1 MRRCHVQA
9 QLFRCI
15 MLKELEGSFVNAII
29 FYINDTTLRFTIRE
43 FAIISGLN
51 CSDNAADFNFDTD
64 QPNRIIDEYFLGN
77 SPVTKARLA
86 EAFKAKVW
94 GDNQEDAYK
103 FGILYYIHE
112 FIMSA
117 EPTTTT
123 IDRLDFDLVETG
135 RFMDYPWGRK
145 AFNELAK
152 SINNKIK
159 PCGQYYR
166 IQGFPLPMQ
175 VWFYECCSYVD
186 DKIAV
191 KVSSHIPRIINWVTK
206 NDHPRFDYFM
216 KTIFNDADNPIKFRN
231 IEPTAM
237 EIKILKLSQSTEQSM
252 SQGLQTDHN
261 KVTDPDDDFQNPPS
275 ITSIKGKEKVIGC
288 SSPIRKKKK
297 QSVTVISSTKAVKTY
312 TRRSMARKATRS
324 QSININSVAK
334 HSDAGTSHNNENV
347 EQKSVQDRTQMG
359 QIKKSTSITIS
370 RDEFEAFKKSVKDEF
385 ADLRKMLEDKFKIV
399 LEAMN
404 SKGNVVDDDQES
416 PIGDVHHKPTYT
428 PHEPQSQSAN
438 VTEQEA
444 TFEDVM
450 QETHIT
456 RVHQLNTK
464 SSQLGAQKKPIGH
477 HSALKDRE
485 LGDNL
490 QELNQNSPLLDHVVL
505 GDNLNDVSGTAS
517 QDQLVLYANMDAQQN
532 VQRETESSSNSRVIY
547 NIYNAA
553 SHERI
558 AEAEESI
565 LVAAPIQMVYM
576 LDSNQ
581 ETVVT
586 ESQVE
591 LPDHLLPSVNTLQN
605 IVLQKQVEAE
615 VTPMPAVRHR
625 RPGPFNISPYMTS
638 FGLDSGSSS
647 RQPVVFYMK
656 HPFVSLSDKE
666 ESDLFS
672 NFWIWLKEDLLVK
685 HYKKNY
691 AEDRY
696 KKGKAILPQLFN
708 FGVATID
715 NKNWFYNIGFERQLI
730 DNSHIDVLFYYI
742 RKKAKYSNS
751 STYKF
756 TNLCCNFNTVF
767 LNAWNAYYGI
777 KGDLSKEVLDE
788 MIIDYINGYKMLA
801 YAPWHTV
808 DDVFIPVNLEG
819 RLHWILIVISFND
832 RCIKVYDSINNSL
845 HHSFV
850 VNHIKKYAQL
860 IPMYLVKSEFYQKK
874 GLDIA
879 SHHRYQG
886 HTVYD
891 SFEIVYVEDLPQQ
904 PAASLDCGV
913 YVASYAEFLSES
925 KDISA
930 VLDPEEIRLRYGALL
945 WNYGNQKIQV
955 GAASDIEAPLKPVR
969 NRTQNNS
976 SERITIQ

>member
-1 MRRCHVQA
+1 MYHKKGPTTYYVTNCIKTLFSNFFLSPFHILMSSPTFNTPFFSYILMKSRFFVLDRSKIGQTMNESSTSLRITRGRVFWKIKTSSTRTNHERVEIKEKKRPYDSSTSYKKMPKPEELKLYKEQERGNMLTLNQRIMILKLSDLMNFIIMRMVVRYICKNREKRTIHMQCYTQINTLNELQNKLPPNQYNRICASSCFTQLTPMRRCHVQA

-15 MLKELEGSFVNAII
+15 MLRKLEGSSVNAIL
-29 FYINDTTLRFTIRE
+29 FYINGTTLRFTIRE
-43 FAIISGLN
+43 FVIISGLN
-51 CSDNAADFNFDTD
+51 CSDNAADFYFDTD
-64 QPNRIIDEYFLGN
+64 QPNRIIDEYFPGN

-123 IDRLDFDLVETG
+123 IDRLNFDLVETG
-135 RFMDYPWGRK
+135 RFMDYSWGRK
-145 AFNELAK
+145 AFNELDK

-159 PCGQYYR
+159 SCGQYYR

-175 VWFYECCSYVD
+175 VWFYECCSYVE
-186 DKIAV
+186 DKIVV

-206 NDHPRFDYFM
+206 NNHPRFDYFM
-216 KTIFNDADNPIKFRN
+216 KIIFNDADNPI
-231 IEPTAM
+231 
-237 EIKILKLSQSTEQSM
+237 
-252 SQGLQTDHN
+252 
-261 KVTDPDDDFQNPPS
+261 
-275 ITSIKGKEKVIGC
+275 
-288 SSPIRKKKK
+288 
-297 QSVTVISSTKAVKTY
+297 SSTKAIKTY
-312 TRRSMARKATRS
+312 TRRSMARKATPS

-334 HSDAGTSHNNENV
+334 HSDVATSHNNEHV

-385 ADLRKMLEDKFKIV
+385 ADLRKMLEDKFKTV

-404 SKGNVVDDDQES
+404 SKVNVVVMINNQPSEIFITS
-416 PIGDVHHKPTYT
+416 PHTL
-428 PHEPQSQSAN
+428 
-438 VTEQEA
+438 
-444 TFEDVM
+444 
-450 QETHIT
+450 HINSK
-456 RVHQLNTK
+456 VNLQ
-464 SSQLGAQKKPIGH
+464 
-477 HSALKDRE
+477 

-490 QELNQNSPLLDHVVL
+490 HELNQNSPLLDQVIL

-517 QDQLVLYANMDAQQN
+517 QDQLVLYANVDAQQN
-532 VQRETESSSNSRVIY
+532 TQRETESSSNSWVIY

-565 LVAAPIQMVYM
+565 IVAAPIQMVYM
-576 LDSNQ
+576 PDSNQ
-581 ETVVT
+581 ETVIT
-586 ESQVE
+586 ESQDE

-625 RPGPFNISPYMTS
+625 HPGPFNISPYMTS
-638 FGLDSGSSS
+638 FGSDAGSSS

-672 NFWIWLKEDLLVK
+672 NFWIWLKRT
-685 HYKKNY
+685 YSSSITKK
-691 AEDRY
+691 
-696 KKGKAILPQLFN
+696 
-708 FGVATID
+708 
-715 NKNWFYNIGFERQLI
+715 
-730 DNSHIDVLFYYI
+730 
-742 RKKAKYSNS
+742 
-751 STYKF
+751 
-756 TNLCCNFNTVF
+756 
-767 LNAWNAYYGI
+767 
-777 KGDLSKEVLDE
+777 
-788 MIIDYINGYKMLA
+788 
-801 YAPWHTV
+801 
-808 DDVFIPVNLEG
+808 G

-832 RCIKVYDSINNSL
+832 RCIKVYDSIKNSL
-845 HHSFV
+845 HHSIV

-860 IPMYLVKSEFYQKK
+860 IPMYLVKSDFYLKK
-874 GLDIA
+874 GVDIA

-886 HTVYD
+886 HTIYD

-913 YVASYAEFLSES
+913 YVASYAEFLSER
-925 KDISA
+925 KDIPA
-930 VLDPEEIRLRYGALL
+930 DLNPEEIRLRYGALFD
-945 WNYGNQKIQV
+945 
-955 GAASDIEAPLKPVR
+955 SEAPLKFVR
-969 NRTQNNS
+969 IRTENNS
-976 SERITIQ
+976 SERITIH

>member
-1 MRRCHVQA
+1 MNESSSSLRITRGSPLHVNVVDILPSFSMRLTQDFGVNVGSLGKSKQVIQEQTMEELRSKEKNDPMAVQQLIKNVKARGIKIVQGTRKRKDVNIESEENASEVVGSEELHNHEEVRYICKNREKRTIHMQCYTQINTLNELQNKLPSNQYNRICASLRFAQLTAMRRCHVQA

-15 MLKELEGSFVNAII
+15 VLRELEGSSVNAIL
-29 FYINDTTLRFTIRE
+29 FYINGTTLRFTIRE

-51 CSDNAADFNFDTD
+51 CSDNGADFYFDTD
-64 QPNRIIDEYFLGN
+64 QPNRIIDEYFSGN

-103 FGILYYIHE
+103 FGILYYIDE
-112 FIMSA
+112 FIMSVKT
-117 EPTTTT
+117 TTTT

-159 PCGQYYR
+159 PCGQYYK

-206 NDHPRFDYFM
+206 NDHPRFDCFM
-216 KTIFNDADNPIKFRN
+216 KIIFNDADNPIKFKN

-237 EIKILKLSQSTEQSM
+237 EIKILKLPPSTEQSI
-252 SQGLQTDHN
+252 SQGTDHN
-261 KVTDPDDDFQNPPS
+261 KVTDPDDDFKNPPS
-275 ITSIKGKEKVIGC
+275 ITSRKGKEKVIEC

-297 QSVTVISSTKAVKTY
+297 QSVTVISINKSSTKAIKTY

-324 QSININSVAK
+324 QSININSVEK
-334 HSDAGTSHNNENV
+334 HSDA
-347 EQKSVQDRTQMG
+347 
-359 QIKKSTSITIS
+359 
-370 RDEFEAFKKSVKDEF
+370 AFKKLVKDEF
-385 ADLRKMLEDKFKIV
+385 ADLRKMLEDKFKTV

-404 SKGNVVDDDQES
+404 SK
-416 PIGDVHHKPTYT
+416 
-428 PHEPQSQSAN
+428 
-438 VTEQEA
+438 A

-456 RVHQLNTK
+456 RVHQSNTK

-477 HSALKDRE
+477 PSALKNHE

-490 QELNQNSPLLDHVVL
+490 QELNQNSPLLDQVVL

-517 QDQLVLYANMDAQQN
+517 QDQLVLYANVDAQQN
-532 VQRETESSSNSRVIY
+532 AQRETESSSNSR
-547 NIYNAA
+547 
-553 SHERI
+553 
-558 AEAEESI
+558 
-565 LVAAPIQMVYM
+565 
-576 LDSNQ
+576 

-586 ESQVE
+586 ESQDE

-625 RPGPFNISPYMTS
+625 RSGPFNISPYMTS
-638 FGLDSGSSS
+638 FGSDAGSSS

-672 NFWIWLKEDLLVK
+672 NFWIWLKEDLL
-685 HYKKNY
+685 
-691 AEDRY
+691 DRY
-696 KKGKAILPQLFN
+696 KKGKATLPQLFN

-730 DNSHIDVLFYYI
+730 DNS
-742 RKKAKYSNS
+742 
-751 STYKF
+751 
-756 TNLCCNFNTVF
+756 
-767 LNAWNAYYGI
+767 
-777 KGDLSKEVLDE
+777 
-788 MIIDYINGYKMLA
+788 MLA

-860 IPMYLVKSEFYQKK
+860 IPMYLVKSDLYLKK
-874 GLDIA
+874 GFDIA

-891 SFEIVYVEDLPQQ
+891 SFEIVYVEDLPQKL
-904 PAASLDCGV
+904 AASLDCGV
-913 YVASYAEFLSES
+913 YVASYAEFLSER
-925 KDISA
+925 KDIPA
-930 VLDPEEIRLRYGALL
+930 DIDPEEIRLRYSALL
-945 WNYGNQKIQV
+945 WNCGNQKIQA
-955 GAASDIEAPLKPVR
+955 GAVSDSEAPLKPVR
-969 NRTQNNS
+969 NRTENNS
-976 SERITIQ
+976 SERITIH

>member
-1 MRRCHVQA
+1 MEELRSKKKNDPMAVQQVIKNA
-9 QLFRCI
+9 KARGI
-15 MLKELEGSFVNAII
+15 KIVKGTRKRKDVNIESEDNDSEVVGSDELYNHEVLSENIK
-29 FYINDTTLRFTIRE
+29 
-43 FAIISGLN
+43 
-51 CSDNAADFNFDTD
+51 
-64 QPNRIIDEYFLGN
+64 IIDEYFLGN

-86 EAFKAKVW
+86 EAFKAKVS

-103 FGILYYIHE
+103 FEILYHIHE

-117 EPTTTT
+117 EPITTT

-135 RFMDYPWGRK
+135 RFMYYPWGRK
-145 AFNELAK
+145 TFNELAK
-152 SINNKIK
+152 SIKNKIE
-159 PCGQYYR
+159 PCGQYNR

-186 DKIAV
+186 DKIVV

-237 EIKILKLSQSTEQSM
+237 EIKILKLPPSTKQSI

-261 KVTDPDDDFQNPPS
+261 KVTDSDDDFKNPPS
-275 ITSIKGKEKVIGC
+275 ITRRKGKEKVIKC
-288 SSPIRKKKK
+288 SSPIRKKK
-297 QSVTVISSTKAVKTY
+297 QSVTVISINKSSTKAIKTY
-312 TRRSMARKATRS
+312 IRRSMARKATPS

-334 HSDAGTSHNNENV
+334 HSDAGTSHNNEHV
-347 EQKSVQDRTQMG
+347 EHKSVQDRIQMG

-385 ADLRKMLEDKFKIV
+385 ADLRKMLEDKFKTV

-404 SKGNVVDDDQES
+404 SK
-416 PIGDVHHKPTYT
+416 
-428 PHEPQSQSAN
+428 
-438 VTEQEA
+438 A

-464 SSQLGAQKKPIGH
+464 SSQLGAQKNPIGH
-477 HSALKDRE
+477 PSALKDRE

-490 QELNQNSPLLDHVVL
+490 HELNQNSPLLDQVVL

-517 QDQLVLYANMDAQQN
+517 QDQLVLYANVDAQQN
-532 VQRETESSSNSRVIY
+532 AQRETESSSNSRVIY

-565 LVAAPIQMVYM
+565 IVAAPIQMVYM
-576 LDSNQ
+576 PDSNQ
-581 ETVVT
+581 DTVVT
-586 ESQVE
+586 ESQDE

-638 FGLDSGSSS
+638 FGSDAGSSS

-656 HPFVSLSDKE
+656 HPFVSLSDTE

-696 KKGKAILPQLFN
+696 KKGKATLPQLFN

-730 DNSHIDVLFYYI
+730 DNSVCFRFYI
-742 RKKAKYSNS
+742 
-751 STYKF
+751 
-756 TNLCCNFNTVF
+756 
-767 LNAWNAYYGI
+767 I
-777 KGDLSKEVLDE
+777 KNV
-788 MIIDYINGYKMLA
+788 
-801 YAPWHTV
+801 
-808 DDVFIPVNLEG
+808 
-819 RLHWILIVISFND
+819 
-832 RCIKVYDSINNSL
+832 
-845 HHSFV
+845 
-850 VNHIKKYAQL
+850 
-860 IPMYLVKSEFYQKK
+860 
-874 GLDIA
+874 
-879 SHHRYQG
+879 
-886 HTVYD
+886 
-891 SFEIVYVEDLPQQ
+891 
-904 PAASLDCGV
+904 
-913 YVASYAEFLSES
+913 
-925 KDISA
+925 
-930 VLDPEEIRLRYGALL
+930 
-945 WNYGNQKIQV
+945 
-955 GAASDIEAPLKPVR
+955 
-969 NRTQNNS
+969 
-976 SERITIQ
+976 